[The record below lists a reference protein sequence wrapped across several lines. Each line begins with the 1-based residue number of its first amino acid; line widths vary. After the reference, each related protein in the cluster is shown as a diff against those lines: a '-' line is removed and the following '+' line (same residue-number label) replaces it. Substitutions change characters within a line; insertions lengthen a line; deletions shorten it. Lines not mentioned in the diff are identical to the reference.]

1 MGKFLV
7 SKTDDLQPRKLEPTQ
22 HAVGFMRH
30 EALLDG
36 LPPAAISFFAVF
48 SRFEYAL
55 KRAGYFQRNKVGA
68 QADWDK
74 LAREFG
80 QTFLM
85 RVRASGEA
93 GTLLDEPP
101 KKQVIKDGSGPRVPT
116 QL

>member
-1 MGKFLV
+1 
-7 SKTDDLQPRKLEPTQ
+7 
-22 HAVGFMRH
+22 MRH
-30 EALLDG
+30 ESLLNG

-55 KRAGYFQRNKVGA
+55 KRAGYFQRNKVEA

-74 LAREFG
+74 LARELG
-80 QTFLM
+80 QNFLM

-93 GTLLDEPP
+93 GNA
-101 KKQVIKDGSGPRVPT
+101 SGRAAEETGDQRRIRARVPT